1 MADMVELAP
10 KAAQNIWSNGGD
22 CKKLYIPKLKE
33 IAFWFLY
40 MEATGKKSTTV
51 KKVSD
56 IIKEI
61 TDYLEATNEAT
72 LAIHIKDV
80 NLQVN
85 M

>member
-1 MADMVELAP
+1 
-10 KAAQNIWSNGGD
+10 
-22 CKKLYIPKLKE
+22 
-33 IAFWFLY
+33 

-72 LAIHIKDV
+72 LAIHIKYV